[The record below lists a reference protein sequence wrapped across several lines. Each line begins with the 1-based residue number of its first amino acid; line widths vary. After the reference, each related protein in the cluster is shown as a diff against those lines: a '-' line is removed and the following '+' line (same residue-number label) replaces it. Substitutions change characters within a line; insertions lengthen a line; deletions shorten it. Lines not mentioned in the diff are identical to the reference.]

1 MEKIKTG
8 KQMSFETIAD
18 SYQLIDYLDAK
29 ARLNS
34 SKYLYQYTTVNAL
47 VNMIRSKTLHLAN
60 AKNMNDQ
67 LEYQNGDPKVW
78 NDLFFSCFMMEDDES
93 IGMWSMYAQPW
104 REGVKISLPREVLRK
119 WVADTTEILE
129 VSQATKQLTGRKIED
144 PGLFKLWI
152 SAVAY
157 SNYDG
162 IDHKKDEELLRCGNQ
177 INSNLRNVPR
187 RSELTG
193 YIKDMAWSYE
203 KEVRIKT
210 KFANWMGFDRTAI
223 TMPDYVIDSLIIT
236 PSPLFEGDLTK
247 RIEDEVNCVVNSGK
261 SKFKGRL
268 RIGTACDKCSILHP

>member
-193 YIKDMAWSYE
+193 YIKDMA
-203 KEVRIKT
+203 
-210 KFANWMGFDRTAI
+210 
-223 TMPDYVIDSLIIT
+223 
-236 PSPLFEGDLTK
+236 
-247 RIEDEVNCVVNSGK
+247 
-261 SKFKGRL
+261 
-268 RIGTACDKCSILHP
+268 